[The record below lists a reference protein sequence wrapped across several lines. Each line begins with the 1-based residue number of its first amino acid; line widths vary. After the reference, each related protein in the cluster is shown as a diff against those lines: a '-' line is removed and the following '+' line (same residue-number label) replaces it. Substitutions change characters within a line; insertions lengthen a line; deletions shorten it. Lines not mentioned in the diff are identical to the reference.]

1 MLSLNAAFKK
11 VYEKELEPYG
21 FKKIKGC
28 QPYFARMVGD
38 EIAHVITYMNYPSL
52 RDGYKEFAT
61 LGGVATVYRPRINL
75 DERPRNNTNWFDSN
89 IGFYRK
95 SDFYDEQ
102 KDMFEEWYTFSYEEG
117 NEESMIKSVKES
129 FSVTEQ
135 VMLPI
140 LNKVDSLKAC
150 RDYFRQYMSSLLCI
164 YDIEQQIEKGHGG
177 YYEYN
182 ESLINFLTVDLEKYI
197 ENQRNDIE
205 KHNTRTL
212 DLMKRGKIGL
222 TVKDFETRKDL
233 LENDMREQI
242 TRFESCL
249 TDEEI
254 YARIM
259 KELESRKKA
268 NLQVLQKYGL
278 I

>member
-1 MLSLNAAFKK
+1 
-11 VYEKELEPYG
+11 
-21 FKKIKGC
+21 
-28 QPYFARMVGD
+28 
-38 EIAHVITYMNYPSL
+38 
-52 RDGYKEFAT
+52 
-61 LGGVATVYRPRINL
+61 
-75 DERPRNNTNWFDSN
+75 
-89 IGFYRK
+89 
-95 SDFYDEQ
+95 
-102 KDMFEEWYTFSYEEG
+102 
-117 NEESMIKSVKES
+117 MIW
-129 FSVTEQ
+129 
-135 VMLPI
+135 
-140 LNKVDSLKAC
+140 LNKMKCVK
-150 RDYFRQYMSSLLCI
+150 M
-164 YDIEQQIEKGHGG
+164 E
-177 YYEYN
+177 
-182 ESLINFLTVDLEKYI
+182 I